1 MKICLK
7 RRIKCIV
14 LGAVILPTAAL
25 AQFEGKTCT
34 PVPTATTAIPAP
46 GSGSITVEPLTKFGL
61 PAQVC
66 ATPGSFSATGI
77 SFDYTATLATRYTN
91 AKFPSSCAGIEYGLN
106 GGPTY
111 TAVTGKGSFTLNPA
125 NPSAITGTMDATF
138 FSMTENLALSAA
150 GAQFVINTGLLG
162 FKSTIKINADQSVDV
177 QVCTPRGGIPATVNG
192 ANFTVPNNIWQ
203 CLAEPT
209 PAQKNVRVTYV
220 EGC

>member
-1 MKICLK
+1 MKNCFGNQLK
-7 RRIKCIV
+7 YVV
-14 LGAVILPTAAL
+14 LGALILPTASM

-46 GSGSITVEPLTKFGL
+46 GSGTMTVEPLTRFGL

-66 ATPGSFSATGI
+66 ATPGSFSATGM

-91 AKFPSSCAGIEYGLN
+91 AKFPASCAGIEYVLD

-111 TAVTGKGSFTLNPA
+111 TAVTGNGTFAFNLA
-125 NPSAITGTMDATF
+125 NPTAVTGTMNATA
-138 FSMTENLALSAA
+138 FSMTENLTLTAA
-150 GAQFVINTGLLG
+150 GSSFVINTELLA
-162 FKSTIKINADQSVDV
+162 FKSNVTVNADQSIDIR
-177 QVCTPRGGIPATVNG
+177 VCTPSGGVPATVNG
-192 ANFTVPNNIWQ
+192 ANFTLPNNIWQ

-209 PAQKNVRVTYV
+209 RTQKNVRVTYV